1 MQKVD
6 WLAGSPISFSKATSP
21 SELSKMVDAAGTDQ
35 VVFIRIGYAMNDGFD
50 SLQVIES
57 IEVANRALPLASK
70 PKDPGTVRLQP
81 QNLAYFAMVRVE
93 VAMRNQ
99 AFHPLMEN
107 AQLWAA
113 NDGAAAKR
121 AMNQAV
127 AAAGGLTARTL
138 QLSDQDIVRL
148 ASPTRLNYA
157 YRGRSAR
164 IIESDANHYLLWL
177 DQFIAIEWLK

>member
-1 MQKVD
+1 
-6 WLAGSPISFSKATSP
+6 
-21 SELSKMVDAAGTDQ
+21 MVDAAGTDQ